1 VHVSETLFEEMKRY
15 VRFGAEDESALRALA
30 PRMQPHFSAISTSF
44 YERIAEHQHA
54 RRVFTGPA
62 QIERLRLTLEAW
74 LALLFVGPWDEAYYE
89 RRARIGRVH
98 VKIAL
103 PQRFM
108 FGAMNV
114 IRIQLV
120 DIAAAETEGAAR
132 DSATRAI
139 HKIVDIELAIMLE
152 SFREA
157 FVDLRTQRAE
167 HLAALGTMAA
177 GLAHELRNPLNSAH
191 LQLNVAQRRLAR
203 GGSDQQDSA
212 RAAIALA
219 ESEMKRLAGLVEDFL
234 RFAKPQAL
242 RLAHVDLRS
251 TAEVIVDLMAPEARA
266 AGVDLVLEPGPSVL
280 LQFDDEKVKQV
291 LLNLVRNAIEVSER
305 GLTVT
310 LRVETDGPWAYVR
323 VEDHGP
329 GVPPDAPIFEP
340 FFTTKE
346 QGTGL
351 GLAIVHRIATDHGG
365 NVSVISGPEGTV
377 FSVSL
382 PIAAT
387 QATP

>member
-1 VHVSETLFEEMKRY
+1 VSETLFEEIKRY
-15 VRFGAEDESALRALA
+15 VRFGADDETALRSVHAL
-30 PRMQPHFSAISTSF
+30 MGPHFEPIATEF
-44 YERIAEHQHA
+44 YARIAEHDDA
-54 RRVFTGPA
+54 RRIFNGPE
-62 QIERLRLTLEAW
+62 QVERLKATLQQW
-74 LALLFVGPWDEAYYE
+74 LSLLFTGPWDEAYYE

-98 VKIAL
+98 VQIGL

-108 FGAMNV
+108 LIAMDL
-114 IRIQLV
+114 IRIRLIDLAV
-120 DIAAAETEGAAR
+120 EAIPDGPKRAAV
-132 DSATRAI
+132 TRAI
-139 HKIVDIELAIMLE
+139 HKIIDLELAIMLE

-167 HLAALGTMAA
+167 HLASLGTMAA

-203 GGSDQQDSA
+203 GGAEQQDGA

-219 ESEMKRLAGLVEDFL
+219 ESEMKRLAGLVDDFL

-251 TAEVIVDLMAPEARA
+251 TAEVIVELMTPEARA
-266 AGVDLVLEPGPSVL
+266 AGVNLILEPGPRIEL
-280 LQFDDEKVKQV
+280 AFDDEKMKQV
-291 LLNLVRNAIEVSER
+291 LLNLVRNAIEVSTP
-305 GLTVT
+305 GSSVTVRVESDT
-310 LRVETDGPWAYVR
+310 LWAHLRVEDT
-323 VEDHGP
+323 GP
-329 GVPPDAPIFEP
+329 GVPSGAPIFEP

-365 NVSVISGPEGTV
+365 NITVLSTPERTV
-377 FSVSL
+377 FSVAL
-382 PIAAT
+382 PIARPHAT
-387 QATP
+387 A